1 VRSVPKKFGAP
12 SEGSLKADEWRTMAT
27 IYIPLA
33 FISLW
38 GENTPRPSNK
48 PQSPTA
54 ADKLKRLLHLSMLMV
69 SAVRIACMYTMSL
82 ARATAYRACLGE
94 FLALLPDILPNAS
107 FRDNDHMAMH
117 IYDFLLLFGP
127 IRSWWCFPF
136 ERLIGKLQRLPHNHK
151 FGKFADIFNLFF
163 TEYFQAN
170 LNRLCYIV
178 SSRQGNSSGGL
189 QDQIARPKSSNVRPS
204 STKPIIQGTMTPQNA
219 SMGMNCFLKMTRQLM
234 KPQIP
239 HSPVPHPICALYY
252 VKIRSPSLRGI
263 NIRASFMPALAPTL
277 VIALYNSTHVVTE
290 RNHQYPLL
298 SSTYSMTDREPH
310 MPFSGRWPY
319 PTQPWIPLLVTLIFP
334 QNYILTLRLLKS
346 IGSRLMLQ
354 GGSSLN
360 NILSFCLCLWY
371 VLPKHDPHF
380 RLLIDSQF

>member
-1 VRSVPKKFGAP
+1 MRSVPKKFGAP
-12 SEGSLKADEWRTMAT
+12 SEGSLKADEWRTMCT

-33 FISLW
+33 LISLW
-38 GENTPRPSNK
+38 GENTPRPSNE
-48 PQSPTA
+48 PQLPTA
-54 ADKLKRLLHLSMLMV
+54 VDKLKRLLHLSMLLV
-69 SAVRIACMYTMSL
+69 SAIRIACMYTMSL

-94 FLALLPDILPNAS
+94 FLTLLPDILPNAS

-163 TEYFQAN
+163 TEYFQVN

-178 SSRQGNSSGGL
+178 SSRRGNSSGGL
-189 QDQIARPKSSNVRPS
+189 QDRIACPKSSNVRPS
-204 STKPIIQGTMTPQNA
+204 LTKPIIQGTMTTQNA
-219 SMGMNCFLKMTRQLM
+219 SMGMNCFLKMTRQPM

-239 HSPVPHPICALYY
+239 HSPVPHQICALYS
-252 VKIRSPSLRGI
+252 VSIRLPSLHGI
-263 NIRASFMPALAPTL
+263 NIWASFIPALVPTL
-277 VIALYNSTHVVTE
+277 VIALYNSIHMVTE
-290 RNHQYPLL
+290 RNHQYLL
-298 SSTYSMTDREPH
+298 PSSTYSMTDRELH
-310 MPFSGRWPY
+310 MLFSGKWPC
-319 PTQPWIPLLVTLIFP
+319 PTQLWIPLLVTPIFL
-334 QNYILTLRLLKS
+334 QNYIPPPCLLTLRLLKS

-360 NILSFCLCLWY
+360 NMLSY

-380 RLLIDSQF
+380 HLLIDSQF